1 MKEYNRDHAE
11 WTIKEINKRKGT
23 PHMMA
28 NEELAVDIF
37 PYITGKFP
45 EAVMVKL
52 GITQYICVNKRS
64 RKELHKRL
72 EIIKDGHL
80 KSISEIE
87 SAIEWIRD

>member
-1 MKEYNRDHAE
+1 MRGFNRDHAI
-11 WTIKEINKRKGT
+11 WAVKEISKRKGT

-37 PYITGKFP
+37 PYIVEQFP

-52 GITQYICVNKRS
+52 GIEQWICVNKRS

-72 EIIKDGHL
+72 EGRKDSHL
-80 KSISEIE
+80 KYISEIE
-87 SAIEWIRD
+87 SAIELIR